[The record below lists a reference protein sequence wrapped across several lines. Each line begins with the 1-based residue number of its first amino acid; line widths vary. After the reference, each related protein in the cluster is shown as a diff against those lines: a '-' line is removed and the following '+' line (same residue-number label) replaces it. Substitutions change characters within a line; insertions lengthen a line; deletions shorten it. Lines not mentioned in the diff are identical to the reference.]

1 MEGGNLCIGSAVGAA
16 MAVTG
21 TGNRGHGRSGLVRKL
36 AGCQFPFL
44 LMLIAGCAA
53 PSTATPAPEG
63 DSASA
68 TAAQEKMP
76 PPDKAPPMGGPLPA
90 ERVPS
95 PVPLDTACTV
105 DADCAVKDVGS
116 CCGAMPACVHKD
128 SPTDPAAVQAECA
141 RRGLASTC
149 GFREITA
156 CTCSDGRCRD
166 ASGAGV
172 VR

>member
-1 MEGGNLCIGSAVGAA
+1 MTRRIRHLCCPLPFLALLLA
-16 MAVTG
+16 MLA
-21 TGNRGHGRSGLVRKL
+21 
-36 AGCQFPFL
+36 AGCT
-44 LMLIAGCAA
+44 
-53 PSTATPAPEG
+53 SATPAASRGIASGE
-63 DSASA
+63 SAPQ
-68 TAAQEKMP
+68 TTPRQ
-76 PPDKAPPMGGPLPA
+76 APPMGGPLPA

-95 PVPLDTACTV
+95 PVPLDTACKV

-128 SPTDPAAVQAECA
+128 SPTDPAAVQAECE

-156 CTCSDGRCRD
+156 CTCSAGRCRD

>member
-1 MEGGNLCIGSAVGAA
+1 MTRMILHIGCPLLLLFV
-16 MAVTG
+16 
-21 TGNRGHGRSGLVRKL
+21 LV
-36 AGCQFPFL
+36 
-44 LMLIAGCAA
+44 AGCAA

-63 DSASA
+63 DPASS
-68 TAAQEKMP
+68 TAQEQMP
-76 PPDKAPPMGGPLPA
+76 PPNKAPPMGGPLPA

-95 PVPLDTACTV
+95 PVPLDTTCKV
-105 DADCAVKDVGS
+105 DADCAVKNVGN

-149 GFREITA
+149 GFREISA
-156 CTCSDGRCRD
+156 CTCQDGRCRD
-166 ASGAGV
+166 ASGTGV

>member
-1 MEGGNLCIGSAVGAA
+1 MTRLIQRIGCPLLL
-16 MAVTG
+16 
-21 TGNRGHGRSGLVRKL
+21 LVVL
-36 AGCQFPFL
+36 TS
-44 LMLIAGCAA
+44 GCAA
-53 PSTATPAPEG
+53 PSAATSAPESDPAPPV
-63 DSASA
+63 
-68 TAAQEKMP
+68 AQEQMP
-76 PPDKAPPMGGPLPA
+76 PPRQVPPMGGPLPA

-105 DADCAVKDVGS
+105 DADCAVKNVGS

-141 RRGLASTC
+141 RKGLASTC
-149 GFREITA
+149 GFREISA
-156 CTCSDGRCRD
+156 CTCQDGRCRD

>member
-1 MEGGNLCIGSAVGAA
+1 MTRLIQRIGCPLLL
-16 MAVTG
+16 
-21 TGNRGHGRSGLVRKL
+21 LVV
-36 AGCQFPFL
+36 
-44 LMLIAGCAA
+44 LIAGCAA
-53 PSTATPAPEG
+53 PSTATPAPET
-63 DSASA
+63 DP
-68 TAAQEKMP
+68 TARTAQEQMP
-76 PPDKAPPMGGPLPA
+76 PPRQAPPMGGPLPA

-105 DADCAVKDVGS
+105 DADCAVKNVGS

-141 RRGLASTC
+141 RKGLASTC
-149 GFREITA
+149 GFREISA
-156 CTCSDGRCRD
+156 CTCQDGRCRD

>member
-1 MEGGNLCIGSAVGAA
+1 MIRTIRCIGCSI
-16 MAVTG
+16 
-21 TGNRGHGRSGLVRKL
+21 
-36 AGCQFPFL
+36 FL
-44 LMLIAGCAA
+44 LVMLIAGCTSQSPAASAPETGSRESTESGESTQPAPQSSPA
-53 PSTATPAPEG
+53 PST
-63 DSASA
+63 
-68 TAAQEKMP
+68 
-76 PPDKAPPMGGPLPA
+76 GGPLPA

-95 PVPLDTACTV
+95 PVKLDTSCKV

-149 GFREITA
+149 GFREISA

-166 ASGAGV
+166 ASGVGV